1 MGSALPSGG
10 GTCSGIRQGDG
21 RTALG
26 TCRVPQNRTLQEC
39 SGGSCQAPSGG
50 LPDDSGIVCQPAS
63 LVCSLAYFQT
73 GSDSHQEF
81 TSRETPKKNLPGLCP
96 RVLAGCRAR
105 EALPITGFPLPT
117 RLRGARKRPSGHPQI
132 CPAPDQTEALPHVE
146 AGRMWTNNDKQL
158 FSSFLDTFGL
168 HFGPCY
174 GQTLIW
180 AFPGSQ
186 TACETSGGLCWAFL
200 PRLPVL
206 LVGLT
211 RNHPETLARQ
221 PFTDRSDGPGEATAP
236 WGRRGEL
243 HGGWGLGSRAPP
255 LGWAVVLTSFSP
267 PQFRACLSHQVGTDG
282 WIYLHHLP
290 SRSAVP

>member
-1 MGSALPSGG
+1 MTVTGSALPSGG

-26 TCRVPQNRTLQEC
+26 TCQVPQNRTLQEC

-132 CPAPDQTEALPHVE
+132 CPAPDQTEALPMWKLEGCGLITINSYLVPFWTHLDCISGHVM
-146 AGRMWTNNDKQL
+146 GKR
-158 FSSFLDTFGL
+158 
-168 HFGPCY
+168 
-174 GQTLIW
+174 
-180 AFPGSQ
+180 
-186 TACETSGGLCWAFL
+186 
-200 PRLPVL
+200 
-206 LVGLT
+206 
-211 RNHPETLARQ
+211 
-221 PFTDRSDGPGEATAP
+221 
-236 WGRRGEL
+236 
-243 HGGWGLGSRAPP
+243 
-255 LGWAVVLTSFSP
+255 
-267 PQFRACLSHQVGTDG
+267 
-282 WIYLHHLP
+282 
-290 SRSAVP
+290 